1 MYGIWNFF
9 LSRRAFTILT
19 MVALLV
25 GGGYAL
31 NAMPKESNPEVV
43 VPIGVVS
50 TILPGATAAD
60 VERLITD
67 KLEPAV
73 RNVADIDEVTSSSR
87 PGFSS
92 ITAQFIASADIDT
105 AIEDLRTAVEGARRD
120 LPSDAEVP
128 TVTKVDFQDQP
139 ILILGVGTELAPETL
154 TKLGE
159 DLKDDLISVNG
170 VSRVEVSGTFDRQIS
185 VIVHKELLTK
195 HNVRVEQ
202 VINAL
207 RSSNASAPA
216 GTITIEGI
224 DYPIQFEGDITDVE
238 AVRSIPLS
246 TPTGEVTISDIATV
260 IDGFKEASTL
270 SRIKVNGEDSQFA
283 LSLFI
288 YKSSGGSILTASDNV
303 KERLT
308 ELEDTLLAGSSAV
321 ITFDAAEEV
330 GNSISDLTAAG
341 LQTVGLVMLVLFIAI
356 GLKDAIVAALAI
368 PFSFMIAFLGM
379 FATGNTI
386 NFVSLFALIIAI
398 GILVDSGIVV
408 VEGIHTNR
416 AKGLDRYAAARKVL
430 KDFAW
435 PLIAGTMTTVAVFV
449 PLFFLSGIIGEF
461 VKSIPFTVVVV
472 LLASIVVALGFIPSI
487 ALHFIKGAESPLAIK
502 RDRLWEKVGHWY
514 RGKMHRLFNKRSLQ
528 WAFYGFLT
536 ISFIGAF
543 ILPISGALKVV
554 MFPSSDADFF
564 FIEIELPQATTLL
577 ETDAVAR
584 QVEVIAE
591 ETPFLES
598 LTTTVGATN
607 AFNSNGGG
615 SGTKFANIT
624 VNLEEER
631 GGMTSLEITD
641 LLRERYAD
649 LDFGKASVSVFD
661 VEGGPPSGAP
671 IVVKIWS
678 NDTDKLAFA
687 TEMVE
692 RVLEDTPG
700 TRDISSSLSNDG
712 TELQIGIDRE
722 RANEYGLSTAD
733 VASTLRAAVAGTEA
747 TKVRIDGED
756 VEVRVMFDLNPDFT
770 GPADVAV
777 ATAEEIRTI
786 PISTVRGV
794 VPLGSLT
801 TITAD
806 RTSAVIRHEDGRRIG
821 NVSSYLAEG
830 ANAIEVTNAV
840 REAAEELEL
849 PEGVTLTFGGEDE
862 EIQRT
867 FTEMLVALISG
878 LVLMFTIL
886 VLEFDTFRKPL
897 RLLSAIPLSLTGV
910 LWGLWIAGQ
919 PLSFTAFLGIIA
931 LAGVMINHGILLL
944 DAMNKREA
952 AEPDLSAED
961 LVLDAAQSRVRPIIL
976 TTITTVIGMI
986 PLVFV
991 DAFWAPLAFTIAFGL
1006 LYGTI
1011 LTLVFIP
1018 LLSFRAKVKRE
1029 KKQGLFRFLGR
1040 LIKRLFRKQQHAEA
1054 A

>member
-1 MYGIWNFF
+1 MYGLWNFF

-19 MVALLV
+19 MIALLV
-25 GGGYAL
+25 GGAYAL
-31 NAMPKESNPEVV
+31 FALPKESNPEVV

-50 TILPGATAAD
+50 TVLPGATAAD
-60 VERLITD
+60 VERLVTD

-73 RNVADIDEVTSSSR
+73 RNVANIDEVTSSSR
-87 PGFSS
+87 QGFSS

-105 AIEDLRTAVEGARRD
+105 AIEDLRTAVEGARSE

-139 ILILGVGTELAPETL
+139 ILIVGIGTDLAPETL

-159 DLKDDLISVNG
+159 DLKDSLISVDG

-185 VIVHKELLTK
+185 VIVHKELLTQN
-195 HNVRVEQ
+195 NVRVEQ
-202 VINAL
+202 VISAL
-207 RSSNASAPA
+207 RTANASVPA

-224 DYPIQFEGDITDVE
+224 DYPIQFQGDISDVE
-238 AVRSIPLS
+238 AVRNTPIS
-246 TPTGEVTISDIATV
+246 TPTGEITVSDIATV
-260 IDGFKEASTL
+260 IDGFKKASTL
-270 SRIKVNGEDSQFA
+270 SRIKINDGETQFA
-283 LSLFI
+283 LSLFV
-288 YKSSGGSILTASDNV
+288 YKSAGGNVLTTSSKV
-303 KERLT
+303 KERLA
-308 ELEDTLLAGSSAV
+308 ELEDTILQGSDAV
-321 ITFDAAEEV
+321 ITFDSAEEV
-330 GNSISDLTAAG
+330 RNSITDLVTAG
-341 LQTVGLVMLVLFIAI
+341 LQTIGLVMLVLFVAI

-379 FATGNTI
+379 LVTGNTI

-416 AKGLDRYAAARKVL
+416 EKGLDRYASARKAL
-430 KDFAW
+430 KDFSW

-472 LLASIVVALGFIPSI
+472 LLASIVVSLGFVPSI
-487 ALHFIKGAESPLAIK
+487 ALHLIKGAESPLAVK
-502 RDRLWEKVGHWY
+502 RDHLWERVGHWY
-514 RGKMHRLFNKRSLQ
+514 RRKMKDLFEKRWKQ
-528 WAFYGFLT
+528 WVFYGFLAA
-536 ISFIGAF
+536 SFIGAF

-554 MFPSSDADFF
+554 MFPSSDFDFF
-564 FIEIELPQATTLL
+564 FIEVELPQATTLL

-584 QVEVIAE
+584 QVEEIAA

-598 LTTTVGATN
+598 LTTTVGATS
-607 AFNSNGGG
+607 AFNSNGAGA
-615 SGTKFANIT
+615 GTKFANIT
-624 VNLEEER
+624 VNLKEER
-631 GGMTSLEITD
+631 ELNSLEITD
-641 LLRERYAD
+641 ILREKYAAI
-649 LDFGKASVSVFD
+649 DFGNATVSVFD
-661 VEGGPPSGAP
+661 AEGGPPSGAP

-678 NDTDKLAFA
+678 SDTDKLAIA

-692 RVLEDTPG
+692 RVVEDTDG
-700 TRDISSSLSNDG
+700 TRDITSSLSNDG

-722 RANEYGLSTAD
+722 QANNYGLSTAD

-770 GPADVAV
+770 GPTDVAV
-777 ATAEEIRTI
+777 ATAEEIRSI
-786 PISTVRGV
+786 PISTIRGV

-806 RTSAVIRHEDGRRIG
+806 RTSAVIRHEDGQRIG
-821 NVSSYLAEG
+821 NVSSYLADG
-830 ANAIEVTNAV
+830 ANPVEVTNAI
-840 REAAEELEL
+840 REKADELEL
-849 PEGVTLTFGGEDE
+849 PEGVTLTYGGEDE

-867 FTEMLVALISG
+867 FTEMLIALVAG

-944 DAMNKREA
+944 DAMNKRED
-952 AEPDLSAED
+952 AEPDLSAEE

-976 TTITTVIGMI
+976 TTITTIIGMI

-1018 LLSFRAKVKRE
+1018 LLSFRTKVKRE
-1029 KKQGLFRFLGR
+1029 KKQGLFHFLRR
-1040 LIKRLFRKQQHAEA
+1040 LFKRLFKRGQHAPA